1 MGLVESARTLNVK
14 ILSSIVLFLVI
25 AGAAFGADLKVGT
38 LNCYLLF
45 DPAINHRGKVDDD
58 NRMSAE
64 QYQQKFANLATLTK
78 GYNVIALQET
88 GGKAETAALA
98 KAAGLSWVWTQGRDT
113 ATGQEVA
120 LLHNLPN
127 WQVTSKGRVAELDRV
142 VSKHLLVLATKGQER
157 VYFLAVHLLRPIGEQ
172 QQKQEGQ
179 RKAIGAWVQG
189 LLARELG
196 ATVVIL
202 GGHQQQQPR
211 VALRPWKR
219 CWRPQWLLA
228 HPSCEQMLRPPRRCW
243 GREMGRNRGSAPTL
257 RTKAERRQQ
266 ADVDRSLLCGCGAA
280 HGYAT
285 IISRKGVHAVV
296 DCTGYDFG

>member
-45 DPAINHRGKVDDD
+45 DPAIDHRGKVDDE

-120 LLHNLPN
+120 LLHNLPS

-172 QQKQEGQ
+172 QQKQESQ

-202 GGHQQQQPR
+202 GDTNN
-211 VALRPWKR
+211 
-219 CWRPQWLLA
+219 
-228 HPSCEQMLRPPRRCW
+228 SS
-243 GREMGRNRGSAPTL
+243 RE
-257 RTKAERRQQ
+257 
-266 ADVDRSLLCGCGAA
+266 SLYGLGNDAGDLN
-280 HGYAT
+280 GYAST
-285 IISRKGVHAVV
+285 HLTNKCYDRLVVAGNGKWIGIEVLKPPYGRKPNDTNKRVWTDHFFVGA
-296 DCTGYDFG
+296 TLELK